1 MLSRGRWARVGGPVF
16 ACLAVL
22 AFAAPAANAHPE
34 ECLSGAAAWAAVIP
48 LTDQAFT
55 GGDGTCTPAS
65 VAARYDTSGATL
77 GPGETDGRNLRLVT
91 NLPKTGAHAG
101 TSNFNSDLAFSG
113 RYAFQGNYA
122 GFQITDVSNPSAPQI
137 VSQVLCP
144 GSQNDISVWN
154 NLLFLS
160 TDSSRSDDSCQS
172 VAKPV
177 TDPTAWEGIK
187 IFDVSDVTNPRYI
200 KSVETDCGS
209 HTHTLV
215 PDGDRVLLYVS
226 SYILG
231 PTGVGPD
238 CQLPH
243 DKISIV
249 EVPLGAPTTASVIA
263 EPVLFPDGGYD
274 GSNNYTAQ
282 TTGCHDITVYR
293 AKDLAAG
300 ACMGDGILMD
310 ISHPANPKVVA
321 KMFDAN
327 FAFWHSAT
335 ISHDAQQVLFTDER
349 GGGAGAECNPTVGPQ
364 RGADAVYSIRK
375 RTRPVFMS
383 YFKIPRTQ
391 TATENC
397 VAHNGNLLP
406 IPGRD
411 ILVQAWY
418 QGGTSV
424 IDWTNGNRIHELAW
438 WDRGPFTDENG
449 NAALAGAWS
458 SYWYNGRI
466 YSNEIQR
473 GFDVVR
479 FTGLASL
486 LSLVTPRLPYLNA
499 QTQEP
504 PRRWW

>member
-1 MLSRGRWARVGGPVF
+1 MVVPRRRARLGVLLA
-16 ACLAVL
+16 ACLAAL
-22 AFAAPAANAHPE
+22 AIAAPTASAHPE
-34 ECLSGAAAWAAVIP
+34 ECLGGAAAWASMIP
-48 LTDQAFT
+48 SSEENFASLQAN
-55 GGDGTCTPAS
+55 CTPAS
-65 VAARYDTSGATL
+65 VSAYYDTSGATL
-77 GPGETDGRNLRLVT
+77 GPDETDGRNLQLVT
-91 NLPKTGAHAG
+91 NLPKTGALSG
-101 TSNFNSDLAFSG
+101 TANINSDLAFWG
-113 RYAFQGNYA
+113 KYAFNGNYG
-122 GFQITDVSNPSAPQI
+122 GFQITDISNPAAPQI

-144 GSQNDISVWN
+144 GSQNDISVWK

-187 IFDVSDVTNPRYI
+187 VFDISDPTNPRYI
-200 KSVETDCGS
+200 KSVETKCGS

-215 PDGDRVLLYVS
+215 PDGNRVLLYVS

-231 PTGVGPD
+231 SVTGPD

-243 DKISIV
+243 DLISIV
-249 EVPLGAPTTASVIA
+249 EVPLATPTSARVIA

-274 GSNNYTAQ
+274 GSNNYTTP

-310 ISHPANPKVVA
+310 ISDPAKPKVIA
-321 KMFDAN
+321 RMLDPN

-335 ISHDAQQVLFTDER
+335 ISHDGKQVLFTDER
-349 GGGAGAECNPTVGPQ
+349 GGGVGAECNPTVGPQ
-364 RGADAVYSIRK
+364 RGADAVYNIRNRK
-375 RTRPVFMS
+375 KPVFLS

-391 TATENC
+391 TDTENC

-418 QGGTSV
+418 QGGVSV
-424 IDWTNGNRIHELAW
+424 IDWTNGKRVHEIAW
-438 WDRGPFTDENG
+438 WDRGPWTDENG
-449 NAALAGAWS
+449 VAGLAGAWS

-466 YSNEIQR
+466 YTNEIQR
-473 GFDVVR
+473 GFDVHR

-486 LSLVTPRLPYLNA
+486 LQLVTPKLPYANA

-504 PRRWW
+504 PRLWW